1 MFGVHRH
8 LTSALNSFRPDGP
21 PPDAPDVAPFMQAL
35 CVKGIIVQ
43 TLELKV
49 PPVILV
55 LVTASLMWTLAAVVP
70 SLGFTLFS
78 SSLVALVL
86 AVIGVAFALLGVWEF
101 RTAGTTV
108 DPRVPDQSVSLVVR
122 GVYRVSRNPMYVGF
136 FLVLFALGIFLSNL
150 ASLVLLPAF
159 VIYMNRF
166 QIVPEERHM
175 REKFGETYRQY
186 EAEVRRWF

>member
-1 MFGVHRH
+1 
-8 LTSALNSFRPDGP
+8 
-21 PPDAPDVAPFMQAL
+21 L